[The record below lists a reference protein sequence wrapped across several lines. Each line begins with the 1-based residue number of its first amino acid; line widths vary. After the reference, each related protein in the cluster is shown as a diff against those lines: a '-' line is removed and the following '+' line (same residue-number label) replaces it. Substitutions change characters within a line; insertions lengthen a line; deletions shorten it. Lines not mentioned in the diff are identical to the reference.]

1 MIRRLVLVLKKNTQ
15 FQNLY
20 KPNVFTQLHAS
31 SKFSTSPGSK
41 DKFWHFF
48 LLKCSNNILSIN
60 RWYVGGTTRKAI

>member
-48 LLKCSNNILSIN
+48 FLLK
-60 RWYVGGTTRKAI
+60 